1 MVDAELPFADKNE
14 KKHKSKTLKFDQK
27 INAEWSTPSSLLENK
42 LMQNG
47 RRRAPFCPRQLER
60 GNLLFSRLDILIVDG
75 KQLPRSKRE
84 VQALR
89 PQTASPRGSAE
100 RFKKS
105 LNTHSRHL
113 STYQR
118 LS

>member
-1 MVDAELPFADKNE
+1 MVDAELPFALDNWGAK
-14 KKHKSKTLKFDQK
+14 
-27 INAEWSTPSSLLENK
+27 LL
-42 LMQNG
+42 
-47 RRRAPFCPRQLER
+47 
-60 GNLLFSRLDILIVDG
+60 LDILLVNG

>member
-1 MVDAELPFADKNE
+1 MVDAELPFALDNWGAK
-14 KKHKSKTLKFDQK
+14 
-27 INAEWSTPSSLLENK
+27 LL
-42 LMQNG
+42 
-47 RRRAPFCPRQLER
+47 
-60 GNLLFSRLDILIVDG
+60 LDIFLLIVNG